1 MFNSNWRARCHGCLV
16 KAKFAYVAETIEQ
29 TKAVQVDISGI
40 KTYNSTAIASR
51 VVS

>member
-40 KTYNSTAIASR
+40 ILKDLQLYCHCK
-51 VVS
+51 